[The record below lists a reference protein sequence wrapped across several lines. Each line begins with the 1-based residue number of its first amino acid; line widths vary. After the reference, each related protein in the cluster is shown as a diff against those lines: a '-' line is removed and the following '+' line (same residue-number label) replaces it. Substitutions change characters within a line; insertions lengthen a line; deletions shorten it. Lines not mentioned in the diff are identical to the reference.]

1 MKHLK
6 FNVLLFSNSQILM
19 DCIGFSLTHQLF
31 YQQQTETIMLLF
43 SSFPLSNMLES
54 HERDTTVLI
63 EILSRLVIRIMGISQ
78 Y

>member
-6 FNVLLFSNSQILM
+6 FKVLLFSNIQILM

-31 YQQQTETIMLLF
+31 YQQLTETIMLLF

-54 HERDTTVLI
+54 NERHTTVLI
-63 EILSRLVIRIMGISQ
+63 EILLVIRIMGIRQ